1 MSSFKIERHRVRFI
15 PPDKLEAETQDQKAQ
30 PSRPS
35 EAEVRRLYE
44 EIFQRLTR
52 EHAEQAEL
60 ILEEAAEKARVTLKE
75 AEEKAQAL
83 LADAKAQAECITR
96 EAETKMREEEERRL
110 AAYEKQCQEETRR
123 REEEFR
129 TLETALQSR
138 YLALVDEIEEG
149 TVSLVME
156 IVRKVIGLKLT
167 ESDAVFLGLVREA
180 IERLRQ
186 QGTATIRVSPED
198 YARYF
203 GHQPGWQSQFETG
216 EMKVTAAAD
225 SDFSPGDLV
234 VDTEFECI
242 DLSIDRQLQEI
253 EEALSE

>member
-15 PPDKLEAETQDQKAQ
+15 PPDKPLAETQDQKAQ

-149 TVSLVME
+149 TVSLVE

-186 QGTATIRVSPED
+186 QGTATIRVSRDTP
-198 YARYF
+198 ATF

-216 EMKVTAAAD
+216 EMKAHSRGD
-225 SDFSPGDLV
+225 SDFHPATLWW
-234 VDTEFECI
+234 TRN
-242 DLSIDRQLQEI
+242 LS
-253 EEALSE
+253 ALI